1 MKAAR
6 FHSQGDADAVVYE
19 ETPNPDPQP
28 SDVLV
33 RVKAASLNPIDTY
46 LRNGMAAVPGE
57 MPFVT
62 GRDFAGIVEAV
73 GSSVTNLKVG
83 DEVWG
88 ANQGLPGREGSIA
101 ELCRCPADLVY
112 PKPSSVSFEE
122 MAAVSLTGI
131 TAYLGLVTRGQVQS
145 GDTVFVNGGTGG
157 VGSLVVQM
165 AKLLGAKVITT
176 VGSDEKAKRAK
187 ELGADLVLNYKND
200 DIPAAI
206 KTFADGQGIDVWY
219 ETQPPTSLDAI
230 VESMKL
236 NGRIIVMAGRKARPE
251 FPNGPFY
258 VKGLTLSGFAMFM
271 ESAERQAEAA
281 AAINQWMANGEL
293 SVLIDRRFPFSK
305 AAEAHRLQEEN
316 TLGKA
321 GTLTGK
327 IVLQPEAIS

>member
-6 FHSQGDADAVVYE
+6 FHQQGNADVVQYE
-19 ETPNPDPQP
+19 ETPTPEPQP
-28 SDVLV
+28 GDVLV
-33 RVKAASLNPIDTY
+33 RVQAASLNPIDTY

-57 MPFVT
+57 LPFVT

-73 GSSVTNLKVG
+73 GSKVTKFKIG

-101 ELCRCPADLVY
+101 EFCRCPEELVY
-112 PKPSSVSFEE
+112 PKPENVTFQE

-131 TAYLGLVTRGQVQS
+131 TAYLGLVTRGNVQE
-145 GDTVFVNGGTGG
+145 GETVFVNGGTGG

-187 ELGADLVLNYKND
+187 DLGADLVLNYKTD
-200 DIPAAI
+200 DIAAEI
-206 KTFADGQGIDVWY
+206 KNFADGQGIDVWY
-219 ETQPPTSLDAI
+219 ETQPPGSLDSI
-230 VESMKL
+230 VEAMEQ

-271 ESAERQAEAA
+271 ESAERQAKAA
-281 AAINQWMANGEL
+281 EAINKWMAAGALN
-293 SVLIDRRFPFSK
+293 VLIDRLLPFSD
-305 AAEAHRLQEEN
+305 AATAHQVQEEN

-327 IVLQPEAIS
+327 IVLEPDR